1 MFMSQ
6 RTAVSVKWQK
16 EGVSVLIKVP
26 FIAAE
31 TSVIRLVSLVTS
43 QVNLP
48 FHVAMATVKKV
59 YYTDFSFFSVLYF
72 LVVSRWYP

>member
-48 FHVAMATVKKV
+48 FHVAMATVKV
-59 YYTDFSFFSVLYF
+59 YYRDFSFFSVLYF